1 MEDEGERSGPV
12 RVKEMIGF
20 FKVVL
25 LLGGPLLEVSPQQPL
40 VNLEDPAV
48 VETGRTIFARSCSV
62 GYCHGIEG
70 RSGRGPR
77 LRGKQWEPDYLF
89 RVTLEGIPRSSMPA
103 WRGKLSEKEIWSA
116 VAYLMTLSDPDG
128 AETPGPPTA
137 PAAGAENQGSLPASP
152 PELRQAAAGT
162 TGEPE
167 KGRELFFDSSDD
179 LNCAHCHRVRGM
191 GAEVGPD
198 LSGLANRPSKGI
210 LRDIVLPGYRLSAG
224 KQLFKLT
231 TVAGERLTVLKAS
244 EDDPQ
249 VKVYDVTGLPPVLR
263 TLERSQIQTLE
274 PEAGSPMPAT
284 YGQRYTLKQLLDLVS
299 FLKSTDSGSPSI
311 VSLENLLDDEP

>member
-1 MEDEGERSGPV
+1 MV
-12 RVKEMIGF
+12 GF
-20 FKVVL
+20 FKLVL
-25 LLGGPLLEVSPQQPL
+25 LLGAPLLHPAPQQPPL
-40 VNLEDPAV
+40 NLQDPAV
-48 VETGRTIFARSCSV
+48 VETGRTLFARSCSV

-77 LRGKQWEPDYLF
+77 LRGKQWEADYLF

-103 WRGKLSEKEIWSA
+103 WKGKLSQKEIWSV
-116 VAYLMTLSDPDG
+116 VAYLLTLSGPEG
-128 AETPGPPTA
+128 VETPAPPGV
-137 PAAGAENQGSLPASP
+137 PAAGAEDPGSLPASP
-152 PELRQAAAGT
+152 PEMEGVAAGT
-162 TGEPE
+162 TGEPG

-179 LNCAHCHRVRGM
+179 LNCAHCHRVHGS

-198 LSGLANRPSKGI
+198 LSGLENRSGKEI

-231 TVAGERLTVLKAS
+231 TLAGERLTVLKVS
-244 EDDPQ
+244 EEGQQ

-263 TLERSQIQTLE
+263 TLERARIQTLE
-274 PEAGSPMPAT
+274 PQAGSPMPAT

-299 FLKSTDSGSPSI
+299 FLKSTDSGPPPI
-311 VSLENLLDDEP
+311 VSLEDFLEGGP